1 MLLLLVDTPAS
12 GYSRNFLC
20 ASLCPLWLAFYALF
34 RAFQPRPRWASR
46 QSRAWLA
53 ILLIAA
59 PFCFGDDLSIAAKPI
74 SSAIVLDGKL
84 DEPAWQEA
92 SVLRLVQQSPN
103 PGAPTPFDTEVRVIV
118 DKDRVYFGFR
128 CHDPA
133 ASRIAI
139 HGMQRDG
146 NLTGDDTVAIVLDT
160 YGDRRT
166 GYFFQINAAGARN
179 DGLISKADSAS
190 LDWDGIWDA
199 RTQRTED
206 GWSAEIVIPS
216 RTLSFIRGRPTW
228 GLNVE
233 RFVPRER
240 MTLRWSSPTLDS
252 FFFDLSRAGVLSGV
266 GELRQGIGI
275 ELSPYTTGRSTSHF
289 HGDPHAW
296 QGAVGGDFT
305 WKITPQLVTVFT
317 ANTDFAETE
326 VDARQINLTRFP
338 LFFPEKRAFFLE
350 GANQYDFGLGLSEQ
364 FIPFFSRRVGLSDNG
379 DQIPLDGGVKLN
391 GRVGRWNLAALDVQT
406 RDANTSAGFVPG
418 TNLLASRVSY
428 DLTDKFRIGTIF
440 THGDPGGVQS
450 NGLLGFDAVWRTS
463 TFRRNKNLFIG
474 AWTARGEGDVGPG
487 ERQGWGFKIDYPND
501 LWDCTTS
508 LNQYGEALN
517 PGLGFLP
524 RPGTRQSETYCA
536 WQPRPSKDGPFRW
549 IRQEFFENQF
559 RYITDLHGQVESWN
573 YFMAPVNVRMETGD
587 RFEVNWY
594 PHFEFLPAPFEISP
608 GVVIPPGSYH
618 FTRGRFEAQSSPH
631 RALQGGTTTWFGS
644 FYDGDLLQQEN
655 YIRWTSK
662 AAHWQFDISTENDF
676 AHLRE
681 GNFVQRLWQLKG
693 SYAWNPNLVLTT
705 FVQYDTESENVGTNT
720 RLRWT
725 IRPGNDLFVVWNRGW
740 QKLNLTPHE
749 LHLSPDSET
758 FAVKLRWTFRR

>member
-1 MLLLLVDTPAS
+1 MLLVDTPAS
-12 GYSRNFLC
+12 GYSRDFLC

-34 RAFQPRPRWASR
+34 RAFQHRPHRASR

-118 DKDRVYFGFR
+118 DKDRVYSGFR
-128 CHDPA
+128 C
-133 ASRIAI
+133 
-139 HGMQRDG
+139 
-146 NLTGDDTVAIVLDT
+146 
-160 YGDRRT
+160 
-166 GYFFQINAAGARN
+166 
-179 DGLISKADSAS
+179 SA
-190 LDWDGIWDA
+190 
-199 RTQRTED
+199 
-206 GWSAEIVIPS
+206 
-216 RTLSFIRGRPTW
+216 
-228 GLNVE
+228 
-233 RFVPRER
+233 
-240 MTLRWSSPTLDS
+240 PTLDS
-252 FFFDLSRAGVLSGV
+252 FVVDLSRAGVLSGV
-266 GELRQGIGI
+266 GELRQAIGI
-275 ELSPYTTGRSTSHF
+275 ELSPYTTGRSTSHV

-317 ANTDFAETE
+317 ANTGFAETE

-440 THGDPGGVQS
+440 THGDPGDVQS

-608 GVVIPPGSYH
+608 GVVLPPGSYH
-618 FTRGRFEAQSSPH
+618 FTRGRFEAQSRPH
-631 RALQGGTTTWFGS
+631 RALQG
-644 FYDGDLLQQEN
+644 N
-655 YIRWTSK
+655 
-662 AAHWQFDISTENDF
+662 
-676 AHLRE
+676 
-681 GNFVQRLWQLKG
+681 
-693 SYAWNPNLVLTT
+693 
-705 FVQYDTESENVGTNT
+705 
-720 RLRWT
+720 
-725 IRPGNDLFVVWNRGW
+725 
-740 QKLNLTPHE
+740 
-749 LHLSPDSET
+749 
-758 FAVKLRWTFRR
+758 